1 MNPNQKVMEKLRR
14 MEMILDGLTVH
25 TMSDVGAVLV
35 SPDMKNSVFISNHY
49 GDGETGVAV
58 ISDIR
63 AFPEIDTGVMEWTGT
78 FLRGH
83 YYIYGYDCDDVTDES
98 HIVAEIPDDG
108 NIYNVYV
115 LEKTVLFIALIY

>member
-1 MNPNQKVMEKLRR
+1 MTWLISSRKD
-14 MEMILDGLTVH
+14 ILAFSSASVT
-25 TMSDVGAVLV
+25 AQLV
-35 SPDMKNSVFISNHY
+35 
-49 GDGETGVAV
+49 
-58 ISDIR
+58 R
-63 AFPEIDTGVMEWTGT
+63 AWTGT

-98 HIVAEIPDDG
+98 RIVAEIPDDG